1 MFDGAVFVL
10 AQPKKA
16 KLEGEGGGGGQ
27 QNLYANPDSLVTPK
41 HLSLA

>member
-10 AQPKKA
+10 AQPKNA
-16 KLEGEGGGGGQ
+16 KLEGEGGATKPVR
-27 QNLYANPDSLVTPK
+27 YPDSLVTLK

>member
-10 AQPKKA
+10 AQPKNA
-16 KLEGEGGGGGQ
+16 KLEGGATKPVR
-27 QNLYANPDSLVTPK
+27 YPDSLVTLK

>member
-16 KLEGEGGGGGQ
+16 KLEGEGGG
-27 QNLYANPDSLVTPK
+27 ATKPVR
-41 HLSLA
+41 